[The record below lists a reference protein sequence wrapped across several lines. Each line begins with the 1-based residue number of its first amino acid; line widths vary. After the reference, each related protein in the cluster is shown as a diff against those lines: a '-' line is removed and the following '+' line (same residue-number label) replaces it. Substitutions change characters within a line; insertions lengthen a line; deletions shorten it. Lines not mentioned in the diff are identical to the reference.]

1 MERTT
6 SCSGTIRPETP
17 GSKLSATG
25 GSHGWLQIGGSD
37 THYSVVGVGDFFGNG
52 TDDILFRNSSS
63 GDTWIEQISSG
74 PSAGWYPIGGSD
86 TTYAVAAI
94 GDYFGN
100 GTDDILFRN
109 NSTGDTWFEA
119 ISSGA
124 SAGWNQIG
132 GSNTSYSVK
141 T

>member
-1 MERTT
+1 
-6 SCSGTIRPETP
+6 
-17 GSKLSATG
+17 
-25 GSHGWLQIGGSD
+25 
-37 THYSVVGVGDFFGNG
+37 VV
-52 TDDILFRNSSS
+52 
-63 GDTWIEQISSG
+63 
-74 PSAGWYPIGGSD
+74 
-86 TTYAVAAI
+86 AI

-100 GTDDILFRN
+100 GTEDILFRN

-132 GSNTSYSVK
+132 GSNTGYTVR